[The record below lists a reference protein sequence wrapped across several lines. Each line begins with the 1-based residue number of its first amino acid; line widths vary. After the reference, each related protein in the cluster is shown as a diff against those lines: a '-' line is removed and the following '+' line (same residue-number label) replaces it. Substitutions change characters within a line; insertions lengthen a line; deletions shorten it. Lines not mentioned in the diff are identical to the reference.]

1 MTNKSTF
8 SINFL
13 DLWSYNS
20 NRVGLEQEFVEKIK
34 RAFLKLEYNQGDQR
48 DILEAAN
55 IVGII
60 SSDDNDFNLVR
71 ELAANLGVKL

>member
-1 MTNKSTF
+1 M
-8 SINFL
+8 
-13 DLWSYNS
+13 
-20 NRVGLEQEFVEKIK
+20 GLEQEFVEKIK
-34 RAFLKLEYNQGDQR
+34 RAFLKLDYNQGDQR